1 MTDIF
6 NFILVMVS
14 LVLAIGVTHLVHGVA
29 SLMRLRGRAGLEPL
43 TLVWAASLFFVAAQ
57 YWWSL
62 WDFRSVDW
70 RFHDFLYLLIA
81 PALLHVAAGLLVST
95 DTVAAG
101 VNPPSEFERIRVPF
115 MIVMAAFSVVV
126 TFDGWV
132 VGAEPFWTDFRPIQ
146 LWTVGLYVAG
156 AILASARVQS
166 IVAGLV
172 LVTYLVAGLYFRSMP
187 GAYGS

>member
-1 MTDIF
+1 M
-6 NFILVMVS
+6 
-14 LVLAIGVTHLVHGVA
+14 
-29 SLMRLRGRAGLEPL
+29 EPL

-62 WDFRSVDW
+62 WDFSGVDG
-70 RFHDFLYLLIA
+70 RFHDFLNLLVA
-81 PALLHVAAGLLVST
+81 PALLHVAASLLVST
-95 DTVAAG
+95 DTVEAG
-101 VNPPSEFERIRVPF
+101 VSPRSDFDRIRVPF
-115 MIVMAAFSVVV
+115 MVVMAAFPVVV

-146 LWTVGLYVAG
+146 LWVVGPYVAG
-156 AILASARVQS
+156 PILPSARVQR

-172 LVTYLVAGLYFRSMP
+172 LVSYLVAGLYSRSMP

>member
-29 SLMRLRGRAGLEPL
+29 SLMRRRGRAGLEPL

-62 WDFRSVDW
+62 WDFRGVDW
-70 RFHDFLYLLIA
+70 RFHHFLYLLIA
-81 PALLHVAAGLLVST
+81 PALLHVAASLLVST
-95 DTVAAG
+95 DAVEAG
-101 VNPPSEFERIRVPF
+101 VNPRSEFDRIRVPF
-115 MIVMAAFSVVV
+115 MAVMATFSAVV
-126 TFDGWV
+126 TLDGWI
-132 VGAEPFWTDFRPIQ
+132 VGAESFWTDFRPIQ
-146 LWTVGLYVAG
+146 LWVVGLYVAG
-156 AILASARVQS
+156 ASLASGRAQR
-166 IVAGLV
+166 IIAGLV
-172 LVTYLVAGLYFRSMP
+172 LVSYLVAGLYFRSMP